1 MNERI
6 KSIIKNEYFIVLVIT
21 IIAFLI
27 RMLNIDKLYGL
38 WNDEI
43 LCYTIAD
50 KGLPFGIM
58 KTLLKMDYHMP
69 LYYYYLGVWMHIFGN
84 SDIALRLSSVVC
96 GALTVPAFYYMGRC
110 FNKERKSLG
119 YFLAF
124 IACFNP
130 VMVYYSQEVRFYSML
145 ALFSALSVAFMLKL
159 LNKPSLKD
167 YCLLGLSNLVIL
179 YIYTLGGLF
188 VCLQWFILFLV
199 YITEKRETIKGFLRY
214 SGIFFILSIPYIVLF
229 VLYIEQSKMQ
239 MVGAFSF
246 AMMPVFNP
254 IGLFNDWCSPFLT
267 QLLSDNFDSKF
278 DYLKTFAIFL
288 MLPTICFFIG
298 FLNNLIKKDRKAIFL
313 LFISVFFLLAEIIL
327 WSQGKFHIFTR
338 YTFII
343 LPIILLICTDGIVKI
358 KNKYFK
364 GLLIGIIGIVYI
376 FNVCNYKKA
385 DSFGERYDG
394 FKYQS
399 FVLRKISSPGDYIL
413 STRFC
418 GEFFTKYVPEYN
430 IIETDAYR
438 LFYVDR
444 SKESALKAFPKEFV
458 ETTTLQNSLERLS
471 YYILNPNPTQEFAKY
486 LNGEIKRVP
495 KGRNIILINGPYQN
509 IKYEDIRIF
518 AQAYLD
524 KKIL

>member
-27 RMLNIDKLYGL
+27 RMLNIDKTYGL

-229 VLYIEQSKMQ
+229 SIYAIQNSQQLVSS
-239 MVGAFSF
+239 FSWGV
-246 AMMPVFNP
+246 PP
-254 IGLFNDWCSPFLT
+254 IFEPFPLFNDWFSPFL
-267 QLLSDNFDSKF
+267 SDLKSGIGYYKF
-278 DYLKTFAIFL
+278 SYLKKEDQLFMYIIFL
-288 MLPTICFFIG
+288 NIPTLCFSIG
-298 FLNNLIKKDRKAIFL
+298 LIKS
-313 LFISVFFLLAEIIL
+313 FIAKNKKILYLTFIAVFFMLFEVLR
-327 WSQGKFHIFTR
+327 WSQGEFHILTR
-338 YTFII
+338 YTFIF
-343 LPIILLICTDGIVKI
+343 LPIILLLGANGIIEI

-364 GLLIGIIGIVYI
+364 WLLIGIIGIVYI

-385 DSFGERYDG
+385 DSFKCREDG
-394 FKYQS
+394 FRYPS
-399 FVLRKISSPGDYIL
+399 MMIRNFSSSGDYIL
-413 STRFC
+413 STKFA
-418 GEFFTKYVPEYN
+418 GEYFTKYIPEYN
-430 IIETDAYR
+430 TIEINT
-438 LFYVDR
+438 
-444 SKESALKAFPKEFV
+444 SKMFTMDKTKKMALNIFSNDFV
-458 ETTTLQNSLERLS
+458 YSMTKSNSLNQFAYFAS
-471 YYILNPNPTQEFAKY
+471 SSNPTKNFEKY
-486 LNGEIKRVP
+486 LNREVNRVP
-495 KGRNIILINGPYQN
+495 KGKNIIFINGPSGVVRF
-509 IKYEDIRIF
+509 D
-518 AQAYLD
+518 
-524 KKIL
+524 